1 VRDAIFFAKHIYIYN
16 IIASLIRLSGK

>member
-1 VRDAIFFAKHIYIYN
+1 LLNIYIYN